1 MNRIRS
7 SIYPKPKKQEFI
19 FCIIYKQKK
28 KIEKTLR
35 YATRGIPSWKEFASV
50 FIERYVVIPRPTRA
64 GAIDNFIQNDAHDK
78 TTHFYGFRIEFRS
91 TSIFRLYSG
100 VGDPQ

>member
-1 MNRIRS
+1 M
-7 SIYPKPKKQEFI
+7 
-19 FCIIYKQKK
+19 
-28 KIEKTLR
+28 EKTLR

-91 TSIFRLYSG
+91 TSIFLSDQVAYILKTAIG
-100 VGDPQ
+100 INDGKKAYVI